1 MVVRPER
8 DKGEQ
13 VTQFTREKRFRTR
26 SVAGTLALG
35 EKMAEILLPTPK
47 LVVLRGEV
55 GAGKTTLVKGI
66 AAALGAAGEEDVTS
80 PTFTLVHEYAG
91 PKVRLYHLDLYR
103 LETERDLESL
113 GIDEMAAQP
122 DALVLVEWGERF
134 ESIASRA
141 EAEIAMEHG
150 EGDERGMLVRWR

>member
-1 MVVRPER
+1 M
-8 DKGEQ
+8 
-13 VTQFTREKRFRTR
+13 TTYTREKRFKTR

-35 EKMAEILLPTPK
+35 EKMSEILLPTPK

-66 AAALGAAGEEDVTS
+66 AEALGAATEEEVTS
-80 PTFTLVHEYAG
+80 PTFTLVHEYQG
-91 PKVRLYHLDLYR
+91 RKVKLYHLDLYR
-103 LETERDLESL
+103 LETEREIEAL
-113 GIDEMAAQP
+113 GIDEMASQP

-141 EAEIAMEHG
+141 DAEIAMEHG
-150 EGDERGMLVRWR
+150 EGDERAMFVRWR

>member
-1 MVVRPER
+1 LS
-8 DKGEQ
+8 
-13 VTQFTREKRFRTR
+13 TYTREKRFKTR

-35 EKMAEILLPTPK
+35 EKMAEILSPTPK

-66 AAALGAAGEEDVTS
+66 AAALGAATEEDVTS
-80 PTFTLVHEYAG
+80 PTFTLVHEYQG
-91 PKVRLYHLDLYR
+91 RKVKLYHLDLYR
-103 LETERDLESL
+103 LETEEQIAVI
-113 GIDEMAAQP
+113 GIDEMASEP

-141 EAEIAMEHG
+141 DAEIAMEHG
-150 EGDERGMLVRWR
+150 EDDERAMFVRWK